1 MTEAGTL
8 RLGFAFS
15 AGVATFFAPC
25 AYPLLPG
32 YVAFYLGDAGPS
44 APLGGR
50 LRRAAVVGGLA
61 SLGFFAVY
69 AALAGVAAAIGT
81 RALRDIAVLELGVG
95 GLLVALGA
103 GMAAGRVAPS
113 ALHVRL
119 PNRERSKTGF
129 LAFGVVYAVAAAGC
143 TAPLFVGIAGVALSS
158 GPAGALAVFAAY
170 AAGMAALMLLVT
182 GLVAAGHD
190 RLLRRLSGRNDLVG
204 RAAGGL
210 LVAAGL
216 AQIGFYLVWTGVV
229 RLPAPLKALLLG

>member
-1 MTEAGTL
+1 MTEVGAL

-44 APLGGR
+44 ATFGGR
-50 LRRAAVVGGLA
+50 LRRAAVVGGPA
-61 SLGFFAVY
+61 SLGFFAVC
-69 AALAGVAAAIGT
+69 AALAGVAAAVGT
-81 RALRDIAVLELGVG
+81 RALREVAVLELSVG
-95 GLLVALGA
+95 GLLVVLGA
-103 GMAAGRVAPS
+103 GMAAGRVASS

-119 PNRERSKTGF
+119 PNRERSRAGL

-143 TAPLFVGIAGVALSS
+143 TAPLFVGIAGVAPSS

-182 GLVAAGHD
+182 GLIAAGND

-216 AQIGFYLVWTGVV
+216 ARIGFYLV
-229 RLPAPLKALLLG
+229 

>member
-1 MTEAGTL
+1 MTEVGAL

-32 YVAFYLGDAGPS
+32 YVAFYLGDARS
-44 APLGGR
+44 ASPGGR
-50 LRRAAVVGGLA
+50 LRRAAAVGGLA

-69 AALAGVAAAIGT
+69 AALAGVAAAVGT
-81 RALRDIAVLELGVG
+81 RALRDIAVLELAVG
-95 GLLVALGA
+95 GLLVVLGV
-103 GMAAGRVAPS
+103 GMAAGRVTPS

-119 PNRERSKTGF
+119 PNRERSRTGF

-158 GPAGALAVFAAY
+158 GPAGAVAVFAAY

-182 GLVAAGHD
+182 GLTAAGHD
-190 RLLRRLSGRNDLVG
+190 RLLRRLSGRSDLVG
-204 RAAGGL
+204 RAAGVL

-216 AQIGFYLVWTGVV
+216 AQIAFYLVWTGAIE
-229 RLPAPLKALLLG
+229 LPAPLEAVLLG